1 MMYLN
6 NISFYINPKL
16 CIVVY
21 YIVSHHS
28 KLTIII
34 IKLDFFGLIKKII
47 LNFKINKKRQS
58 FEFRIKC
65 TCKLDLLKAKF
76 LPFPMVTYAQE
87 HWTK

>member
-28 KLTIII
+28 KSTIII
-34 IKLDFFGLIKKII
+34 IKLAFFGLIKKIH
-47 LNFKINKKRQS
+47 NKKS
-58 FEFRIKC
+58 FSIL
-65 TCKLDLLKAKF
+65 KL
-76 LPFPMVTYAQE
+76 
-87 HWTK
+87 TK